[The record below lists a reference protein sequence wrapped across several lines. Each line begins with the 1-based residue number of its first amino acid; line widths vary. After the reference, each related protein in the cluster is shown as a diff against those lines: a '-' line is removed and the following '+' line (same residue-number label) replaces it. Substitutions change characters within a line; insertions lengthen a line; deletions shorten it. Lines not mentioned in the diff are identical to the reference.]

1 MKIKIWGNATWNL
14 LHTIC
19 EKIYEDKFYI
29 AKNDLFTMINL
40 ICLSVPCPI
49 CREHATNYLKANNIE
64 KCNTKEELKLYVYNL
79 HNNASINAKNNLF
92 DTSILEQ
99 YKNFSFI
106 KVYNNYT
113 KVYNA
118 NKTDDLRYSFR
129 RILNLKEINKLLIK
143 NTLNFNQ

>member
-19 EKIYEDKFYI
+19 EKVYDDKFTNS
-29 AKNDLFTMINL
+29 KNDIFKLISL
-40 ICLSVPCPI
+40 ICISVPCPI
-49 CREHATNYLKANNIE
+49 CREHAIIFLKTNNIYDC
-64 KCNTKEELKLYVYNL
+64 KTKDELKRFVFNL
-79 HNNASINAKNNLF
+79 HNHANINAKNNLF

-99 YKNFSFI
+99 YKDLSFV

-113 KVYNA
+113 RIYNA

-129 RILNLKEINKLLIK
+129 RTINLREINNLLIK
-143 NTLNFNQ
+143 NTTNFNQ

>member
-19 EKIYEDKFYI
+19 EKIYDDKF
-29 AKNDLFTMINL
+29 ANSKNDMCKLITL
-40 ICLSVPCPI
+40 ICISVPCPI
-49 CREHATNYLKANNIE
+49 CREHAINYLKSNNVYD
-64 KCNTKEELKLYVYNL
+64 CNTKEEFKLFVFNL

-92 DTSILEQ
+92 DTSILEK
-99 YKNFSFI
+99 YKAFSFV

-113 KVYNA
+113 KIYNS

-129 RILNLKEINKLLIK
+129 RTINLREINNLLIK
-143 NTLNFNQ
+143 NTTNFNQ